1 MLISPRQLLDRLR
14 HPRSRADDLS
24 ALRARFA
31 AQPSLREASE
41 AAITSARRLRVLRRE
56 MSEALRAV
64 DACHGCARG
73 HPLPAGRW
81 EGGHCCGGQTLA
93 IWSQEEC
100 ASLKLSGT
108 DAARLS
114 PPAGDHAGC
123 AFRGERG
130 CSLEPEDR
138 PTLCL
143 RYVCSTLN
151 RELRAR
157 GEGSAMGR
165 LAADLDREHRRFTV
179 ALHGG
184 AEAPD
189 GYSAK

>member
-14 HPRSRADDLS
+14 HPRSRADDLA
-24 ALRARFA
+24 ALRARFG
-31 AQPSLREASE
+31 AQPSQREAGE

-56 MSEALRAV
+56 MSDALGDV
-64 DACHGCARG
+64 VACHGCARG

-81 EGGHCCGGQTLA
+81 QGGHCCSGQTLG

-100 ASLKLSGT
+100 ASLKLAGT
-108 DAARLS
+108 DAARLA
-114 PPAGDHAGC
+114 PPPGDHAGC

-143 RYVCSTLN
+143 RYVCSTLTG
-151 RELRAR
+151 ELRAR
-157 GEGSAMGR
+157 SDGAAIGR
-165 LAADLDREHRRFTV
+165 LAAELDREQRRFV
-179 ALHGG
+179 QALGW
-184 AEAPD
+184 
-189 GYSAK
+189 

>member
-1 MLISPRQLLDRLR
+1 VLISPRQLLDRLR
-14 HPRSRADDLS
+14 HPRSRADDLA

-31 AQPSLREASE
+31 AQPSRREAGD
-41 AAITSARRLRVLRRE
+41 AALTSARRLRVLRRE
-56 MSEALRAV
+56 MSDALGEV

-81 EGGHCCGGQTLA
+81 RGGHCCSGSTLT

-100 ASLKLSGT
+100 AALELAGT
-108 DAARLS
+108 DPARLA
-114 PPAGDHAGC
+114 PPRGDHAGC

-143 RYVCSTLN
+143 RYACSTLI

-157 GEGSAMGR
+157 SDGAAIGR
-165 LAADLDREHRRFTV
+165 LAAELDREQRRF
-179 ALHGG
+179 ARELG
-184 AEAPD
+184 P
-189 GYSAK
+189 